1 MPATTADTGLG
12 TTYERIALARL
23 LGRLADRYRIESVLE
38 GPTDG
43 ITGIRGLNSVP
54 LAQRGASV
62 ELVLADRDEI
72 ELARRAWE
80 ALGLG
85 DRVTIRAS
93 DGNRLDAR
101 AGAYDL
107 VWNFNS
113 IPQVEEPSR
122 LLDEMCEASRSFVM
136 VFVSNTWNY
145 GFPVHRL
152 HHLASR
158 EPWSHGDISAM
169 NTRSIA
175 ASLAARG
182 FEIVERLLVD
192 TPWWPDID
200 SPIEEVAATFLP
212 FLRRRVSGSKRLER
226 YTWTIDNLPY
236 FDDERLDRLL
246 PEIDRHFAIERTSL
260 APLKILFAHH
270 RGILARRPASR
281 RPAPGQPSDGKA
293 PSGKSA
299 SEEVS

>member
-23 LGRLADRYRIESVLE
+23 LNRLADRYPIESVLE
-38 GPTDG
+38 GPSDG

-62 ELVLADRDEI
+62 DLVLEDPDEI
-72 ELARRAWE
+72 ALAQEAWDV
-80 ALGLG
+80 LGLG
-85 DRVTIRAS
+85 DSVRISAAEGAS
-93 DGNRLDAR
+93 LAAKPRSH
-101 AGAYDL
+101 DL

-113 IPQVEEPSR
+113 LPQVPSPDR
-122 LLDEMCEASRSFVM
+122 LLDEMCDASRMYVM

-152 HHLASR
+152 HHVAAR

-175 ASLAARG
+175 ASLLRRG
-182 FEIVERLLVD
+182 FEIVERMLVD

-212 FLRRRVSGSKRLER
+212 FLKRRVSGSKRLER
-226 YTWTIDNLPY
+226 YTWTVENLPY
-236 FDDERLDRLL
+236 FDEEKLQTLL
-246 PEIDRHFAIERTSL
+246 PELDRHFAIERSRFT
-260 APLKILFAHH
+260 PLKILFAHH
-270 RGILARRPASR
+270 RGVLARRIHV
-281 RPAPGQPSDGKA
+281 G
-293 PSGKSA
+293 
-299 SEEVS
+299 EVD